1 MNMKSKKAFKTY
13 FFNHLINKR
22 IKLKRISKCRIIE
35 QVLYRKIKRRMLGCI
50 SILNAKI
57 RT

>member
-1 MNMKSKKAFKTY
+1 MKSKKAFKTY